1 MFTGGSSIF
10 IAMNSTLSRLRRILM
25 TALLSTDS
33 TVTEETMLMVMVHQA
48 LRTIISR
55 GNHSSISF
63 A

>member
-1 MFTGGSSIF
+1 
-10 IAMNSTLSRLRRILM
+10 M